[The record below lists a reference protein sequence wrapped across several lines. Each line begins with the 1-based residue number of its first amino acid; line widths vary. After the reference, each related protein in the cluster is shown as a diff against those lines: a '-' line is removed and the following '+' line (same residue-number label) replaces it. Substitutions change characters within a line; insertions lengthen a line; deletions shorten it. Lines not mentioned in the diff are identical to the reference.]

1 MEERVAAVPF
11 QRIATKRKSLQVAE
25 QILEVI
31 RSGVYRPGD
40 RLPPERVIAEQMG
53 VSRPSLREALSALQ
67 LAGIVESRAG
77 DGTYVARV
85 PGSSEETTSA
95 LSLLEKSASPVE
107 LLEARRIL
115 ETAIIRAAVEKLTPE
130 SLVQIQ
136 KALGKMRRAADR
148 KDYDA
153 FSRANIAFHLAIVR
167 ACHNPLLERA
177 ITPLLTG
184 MRQQLALEFRRR
196 AYAPNSPFFERA
208 YQLHANIFAAITS
221 GDPEAAAR
229 AMLQHFEVIE
239 ESIRGE

>member
-1 MEERVAAVPF
+1 MGERLTTIPF
-11 QRIATKRKSLQVAE
+11 QKIATKRKSLQVAE
-25 QILEVI
+25 QILEAI

-53 VSRPSLREALSALQ
+53 VSRPSIREALSALQ

-77 DGTYVARV
+77 DGTYVTRV
-85 PGSSEETTSA
+85 PGSHEETTNA

-115 ETAIIRAAVEKLTPE
+115 ETAIVQAAVEKLTPE
-130 SLVQIQ
+130 SLAQIQ
-136 KALGKMRRAADR
+136 KALGKMRSAADR
-148 KDYDA
+148 RDYDA
-153 FSRANIAFHLAIVR
+153 FSRANITFHLAIVR

-177 ITPLLTG
+177 VTPLLTG

-208 YQLHANIFAAITS
+208 YKLHANLLEAIAS
-221 GDPEAAAR
+221 GEPEAAAR
-229 AMLQHFEVIE
+229 AMRHHFEAIE